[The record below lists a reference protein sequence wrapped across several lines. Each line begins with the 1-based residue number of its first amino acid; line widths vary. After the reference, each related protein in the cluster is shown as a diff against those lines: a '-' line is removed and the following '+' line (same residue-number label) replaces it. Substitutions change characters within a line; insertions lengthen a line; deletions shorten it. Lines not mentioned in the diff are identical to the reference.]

1 MSNTDYYAVLGL
13 PKGASAAEVK
23 KAYRKLARKYHPDVN
38 PGDAD
43 AEKRFKEIS
52 EANSVLSDPK
62 LKEQYDTY
70 GFVGDRAGGPGPD
83 FNGFGGFSGFGGSG
97 GVDFSEIFNMFNR
110 GAGGFQSSGAPRS
123 HAPRRGQD
131 IQYSM
136 KLSFEDAVN
145 GVTSRIRVN
154 RSKPCTTCDG
164 KGHVPIARP
173 TVCSRCNGTGRETA
187 GGGLFHVQRPCSM
200 CGGSG
205 QIQEAQ
211 CNSCGG
217 SGRNP
222 ISETINVR
230 IPAGV
235 DNGSKI
241 RIAGKGEAGLAGG
254 PAGDLFII
262 TNIEPHP
269 FFRRVGDNIYLT
281 LPVTVS
287 EAALGC
293 KIKVPTVSGI
303 TTVRIPPG
311 TQCGQKIRI
320 RGNGIK
326 SLRTGTPGNMF
337 LEITLQTPDTRNT
350 RVRELLRELSE
361 FEDPDIRKHLPTEK

>member
-1 MSNTDYYAVLGL
+1 MPTPDYYGILGL
-13 PKGASAAEVK
+13 SKGASAAEIK

-43 AEKRFKEIS
+43 AEKKFKEIS
-52 EANSVLSDPK
+52 EAYSVLSDPK

-70 GFVGDRAGGPGPD
+70 GFVGDRANTAGAD
-83 FNGFGGFSGFGGSG
+83 FSGFGGFNGTG
-97 GVDFSEIFNMFNR
+97 GFDFSEIFDMFGR
-110 GAGGFQSSGAPRS
+110 SGAYGSGAPR
-123 HAPRRGQD
+123 PEGPTRGED

-136 KLSFEDAVN
+136 KLRFQDAVN
-145 GVTSRIRVN
+145 GVTTKIRIN
-154 RSKPCTTCDG
+154 RSKPCTACGG
-164 KGHVPIARP
+164 KGKIPVASP
-173 TVCSRCNGTGRETA
+173 TVCPRCNGTGKETL
-187 GGGLFHVQRPCSM
+187 GGGLLHVQRPCPL

-205 QIQEAQ
+205 QIREAQ
-211 CNSCGG
+211 CNVCGG
-217 SGRNP
+217 SGRKP
-222 ISETINVR
+222 VTETINVR

-241 RIAGKGEAGLAGG
+241 RIAGKGEAGRAGG
-254 PAGDLFII
+254 PPGDLFII

-287 EAALGC
+287 EAALGS
-293 KIKVPTVSGI
+293 KIKVPTVSGT

-320 RGNGIK
+320 RGKGIK

-337 LEITLQTPDTRNT
+337 LEITVQTPDIRNT
-350 RVRELLRELSE
+350 RVRELLKELSE
-361 FEDPDIRKHLPTEK
+361 FEDSDIRKHLPTDK

>member
-1 MSNTDYYAVLGL
+1 MSSKDYYAILGL
-13 PKGASAAEVK
+13 SKGASAAEIK
-23 KAYRKLARKYHPDVN
+23 KAYRKLARKHHPDVN

-43 AEKRFKEIS
+43 AEKKFKEIS
-52 EANSVLSDPK
+52 EAYSVLSDPK

-70 GFVGDRAGGPGPD
+70 GFVGDRNGGPGPD
-83 FNGFGGFSGFGGSG
+83 FSGFGGFNGTAGGF
-97 GVDFSEIFNMFNR
+97 DFSEIFDMF
-110 GAGGFQSSGAPRS
+110 GKSGGFRAGNRPRPNAPM
-123 HAPRRGQD
+123 RGED

-136 KLSFEDAVN
+136 KLNFQDAVN
-145 GVTSRIRVN
+145 GITTKIRVN
-154 RSKPCTTCDG
+154 RSKPCSVCGG
-164 KGHVPIARP
+164 KGQVPIAKP
-173 TVCSRCNGTGRETA
+173 TVCPRCHGSGQETA
-187 GGGLFHVQRPCSM
+187 GGGLFHVQRPCSL

-211 CNSCGG
+211 CSACHG
-217 SGRNP
+217 SGRKP
-222 ISETINVR
+222 FTETINVR

-241 RIAGKGEAGLAGG
+241 RIAGKGEAGHAGG
-254 PAGDLFII
+254 PPGDLFII
-262 TNIEPHP
+262 TKVEPHP

-281 LPVTVS
+281 LPITVS
-287 EAALGC
+287 EAALGS
-293 KIKVPTVSGI
+293 KIKVPTVTGT

-320 RGNGIK
+320 RGKGIK

-337 LEITLQTPDTRNT
+337 LEIMVQTPETRNT

>member
-1 MSNTDYYAVLGL
+1 MANTDYYAILGL
-13 PKGASAAEVK
+13 TKGASAAEIK

-38 PGDAD
+38 PGDTD
-43 AEKRFKEIS
+43 AEKKFKEIS
-52 EANSVLSDPK
+52 EAYSILSDPK

-70 GFVGDRAGGPGPD
+70 GFVGERGAATGPD
-83 FNGFGGFSGFGGSG
+83 FNGFDGFGGAG
-97 GVDFSEIFNMFNR
+97 GFDFSEIFDMFGR
-110 GAGGFQSSGAPRS
+110 GGGGFRTSGATQS
-123 HAPRRGQD
+123 NAPAKGQD

-136 KLSFEDAVN
+136 KLSFQDAVN
-145 GVTSRIRVN
+145 GVTSKIRVN
-154 RSKPCTTCDG
+154 RSKPCPTCAG
-164 KGHVPIARP
+164 RGQVPLARP
-173 TVCSRCNGTGRETA
+173 TVCPRCNGTGRETA
-187 GGGLFHVQRPCSM
+187 GGGLFHVQRSCSL

-211 CNSCGG
+211 CNACGG
-217 SGRNP
+217 TGRKP
-222 ISETINVR
+222 VTETINVR

-241 RIAGKGEAGLAGG
+241 RIAGKGEAGRAGG
-254 PAGDLFII
+254 PPGDLFII
-262 TNIEPHP
+262 TNIDPHP

-293 KIKVPTVSGI
+293 KIKVPTVSGS

-320 RGNGIK
+320 RGKGIK

-337 LEITLQTPDTRNT
+337 LEITVQTPETRNT
-350 RVRELLRELSE
+350 RVRELLHELSE
-361 FEDPDIRKHLPTEK
+361 YEDPDIRKHLPTEE

>member
-13 PKGASAAEVK
+13 SKGASTAEIK

-38 PGDAD
+38 PGDTS

-52 EANSVLSDPK
+52 EANTILSDPK

-70 GFVGDRAGGPGPD
+70 GFVGDRGGGPGPD
-83 FNGFGGFSGFGGSG
+83 FNGFGGFGGSG
-97 GVDFSEIFNMFNR
+97 AGNFSEIFDMFSR
-110 GAGGFQSSGAPRS
+110 GAGGFRNSGTARS
-123 HAPRRGQD
+123 NAPRRGQD

-136 KLSFEDAVN
+136 KLSFQDAVN

-154 RSKPCTTCDG
+154 RSKPCPTCNG

-173 TVCSRCNGTGRETA
+173 TVCHRCNGTGQEIA
-187 GGGLFHVQRPCSM
+187 GGGLFHVQRPCAL

-205 QIQEAQ
+205 QVQEAQ
-211 CNSCGG
+211 CHEC
-217 SGRNP
+217 SGTGRKP

-241 RIAGKGEAGLAGG
+241 RIAGKGEAGSNGG
-254 PAGDLFII
+254 PVGDLFII

-281 LPVTVS
+281 LPVTIS
-287 EAALGC
+287 EAALGS
-293 KIKVPTVSGI
+293 KIKVPTVAGS

-320 RGNGIK
+320 RGKGIK
-326 SLRTGTPGNMF
+326 SLRTATPGNMF
-337 LEITLQTPDTRNT
+337 LEIMIQTPETRNT

-361 FEDPDIRKHLPTEK
+361 YEDPDLRKHLPTKE

>member
-13 PKGASAAEVK
+13 SKGASTAEIK

-38 PGDAD
+38 PGDAE
-43 AEKRFKEIS
+43 AERRFKEIS

-62 LKEQYDTY
+62 QKEQYDTY
-70 GFVGDRAGGPGPD
+70 GFVGDRGGGPGSD
-83 FNGFGGFSGFGGSG
+83 FNGFGGFGGNG
-97 GVDFSEIFNMFNR
+97 GVDFSEIFDMFSR
-110 GAGGFQSSGAPRS
+110 GAGGFRTSGAPRS
-123 HAPRRGQD
+123 SAPRRGQD

-136 KLSFEDAVN
+136 KLSFQDAVN
-145 GVTSRIRVN
+145 GVTSRIRVS
-154 RSKPCTTCDG
+154 RSKPCSSCDG
-164 KGHVPIARP
+164 KGHVHIAKP
-173 TVCSRCNGTGRETA
+173 TVCPRCHGSGRETA
-187 GGGLFHVQRPCSM
+187 GGGLFHVQRPCSL

-205 QIQEAQ
+205 QVQEAQ
-211 CNSCGG
+211 CNACGG
-217 SGRNP
+217 SGRKP

-262 TNIEPHP
+262 TKVEPHP
-269 FFRRVGDNIYLT
+269 FFRRVGDNIYLS

-287 EAALGC
+287 EAALGT
-293 KIKVPTVSGI
+293 KIKVPTVSGN

-320 RGNGIK
+320 RGKGIK

-337 LEITLQTPDTRNT
+337 LEITVQTPETRNT
-350 RVRELLRELSE
+350 RVRELLKELSE
-361 FEDPDIRKHLPTEK
+361 FEDANIRKHLPTEK